1 VIDEHEPLSFR
12 GRALPPRF
20 TRAETAVAPGAT
32 RAYVEADWRDALVVV
47 EEGEVELEC
56 LGGSRRTFCRGDVL
70 CLAGLPLRA
79 LHNRGDVP
87 AVLVAVARARG
98 DEFRGDPQSSV
109 QCDAKEGHADDN
121 E

>member
-1 VIDEHEPLSFR
+1 MLDDREPLSFR

-20 TRAETAVAPGAT
+20 TCAETAVAPGAT
-32 RAYVEADWRDALVVV
+32 RAYCEAEWRDALVVV
-47 EEGEVELEC
+47 EEGEIELEC
-56 LGGSRRTFCRGDVL
+56 LGGGRRTFCRGDVL

-79 LHNRGDVP
+79 LHNRGAAP
-87 AVLVAVARARG
+87 AVLVAVARTRG

-109 QCDAKEGHADDN
+109 QCDAKEGYADDH